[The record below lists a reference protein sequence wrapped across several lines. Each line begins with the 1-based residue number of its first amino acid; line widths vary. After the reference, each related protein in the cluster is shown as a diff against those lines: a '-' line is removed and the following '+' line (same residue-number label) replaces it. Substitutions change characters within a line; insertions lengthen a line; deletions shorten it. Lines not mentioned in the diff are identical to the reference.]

1 MSVPVFPATI
11 EVPLHNPRS
20 DRPYTLG
27 RADALEVTPAR
38 LTEMVAA
45 SNEPAVYGWLWRERL
60 EGQPYPTSKAEEFFG
75 WARAGWRDGTHFVFL
90 ILAGE
95 GGDGPLAGAL
105 DIKSADLGHDG
116 GEGAEIGYL
125 LRAEHSG
132 AMTPAVLALQ
142 TLAQDAGYRS
152 LWARVRPGNER
163 SRRVLERA
171 GFREVGEMDSEGHRC
186 TRHEL
191 SLGPG

>member
-1 MSVPVFPATI
+1 MSLPVFPATI
-11 EVPLHNPRS
+11 EVLLHNPRT
-20 DRPYTLG
+20 DRPYTLV

-45 SNEPAVYGWLWRERL
+45 SNEPAVYEWLWRERL
-60 EGQPYPTSKAEEFFG
+60 EGQPYSTGKAEEFFD

-90 ILAGE
+90 IL
-95 GGDGPLAGAL
+95 GPQGVLAGAL
-105 DIKSADLGHDG
+105 DIKSADLGGDG

-125 LRAEHSG
+125 LRAAHSG

-142 TLAQDAGYRS
+142 TLARKAGYRS

-171 GFREVGEMDSEGHRC
+171 GFREVGEMASEGQRC

-191 SLGPG
+191 SLEPG